1 MSRLLRLPSRILP
14 GVLGAAV
21 AWALTQPAAAAA
33 TPGPGSI
40 RSDPVGL
47 DVAGAAPAKAG
58 LTGTGSSG
66 PAAAASAAGGA
77 GRASSAAIE
86 PSPAEPDPA
95 ALEPGQFLWH
105 PEIAPAGPLVL
116 VVSLDEQRAYAYRNG
131 IAIGVSTI
139 SSGKPGKDTPTG
151 VFTILQKSKD
161 HRSNLYNAA
170 PMPYMQRLT
179 WDGIALHGGALPGYP
194 ASHGCVRLPK
204 AFAEKLFAV
213 TRRGDTVV
221 VADGKASAAALVH
234 PAMLAPVAVG
244 GAPAGP
250 AETATR
256 EEAAEAAGGARYTW
270 DDTAAPDGPL
280 SVLVSLRERRVFVLR
295 NGIGIGEARL
305 GADPDFTLHGSVL
318 LVMGERTEDGPSV
331 LDPERPRHQ
340 WTAYPILGND
350 AASLALLQLRLQQ
363 ARPLDLPPAFARR
376 LYDALTPGATV
387 LLTDLPAVRA
397 TPTGQA
403 LQPVLESDPPATPAP

>member
-1 MSRLLRLPSRILP
+1 MSRLPSLLSSALA
-14 GVLGAAV
+14 VAAAV
-21 AWALTQPAAAAA
+21 ALNPLPATAASSAAGEPAHAAAQKKPARSVTAMSGSAAHAAADGHDGASPTRGEAAAAA
-33 TPGPGSI
+33 GS
-40 RSDPVGL
+40 
-47 DVAGAAPAKAG
+47 A
-58 LTGTGSSG
+58 
-66 PAAAASAAGGA
+66 
-77 GRASSAAIE
+77 
-86 PSPAEPDPA
+86 AEPDPA
-95 ALEPGQFLWH
+95 ALKPGQYLWH

-179 WDGIALHGGALPGYP
+179 WDGIALHGGSLPGYP

-213 TRRGDTVV
+213 TQRGDTVV
-221 VADGKASAAALVH
+221 VADGKASAAAVVH

-244 GAPAGP
+244 GAPTGP
-250 AETATR
+250 AEAAVGA
-256 EEAAEAAGGARYTW
+256 EEAGNATVTDWSW
-270 DDTAAPDGPL
+270 DDASAPDGPL

-295 NGIGIGEARL
+295 NGAGIGEARL
-305 GADPDFTLHGSVL
+305 GADPDIALHGSVL
-318 LVMGERTEDGPSV
+318 LVMGDRTEDAPSV

-340 WTAYPILGND
+340 WTIYPILGDD
-350 AASLALLQLRLQQ
+350 AASIALLQLRLQQ
-363 ARPLDLPPAFARR
+363 ARPLDLPPPFARR
-376 LYDALTPGATV
+376 LYAALAPGATV

-403 LQPVLESDPPATPAP
+403 LQPVLESDPPPPAPAP